1 MFLYANYRI
10 CNKAYHN
17 GVMKI
22 WKLNKNKQEIEQL
35 YISIDNLLQNN
46 GKTSKNILS
55 VFTYYKYVLTIK

>member
-1 MFLYANYRI
+1 MFYMQIAEFVIMPN
-10 CNKAYHN
+10 HN

-46 GKTSKNILS
+46 GKTSQNILS
-55 VFTYYKYVLTIK
+55 Y

>member
-10 CNKAYHN
+10 CNNAYHN

-46 GKTSKNILS
+46 GKTSQNILS
-55 VFTYYKYVLTIK
+55 Y

>member
-1 MFLYANYRI
+1 MFYMQIAEFVI
-10 CNKAYHN
+10 MPIIT

-46 GKTSKNILS
+46 GKTSQNILS

>member
-1 MFLYANYRI
+1 MFYMKIAEFVIMPIRT
-10 CNKAYHN
+10 

-22 WKLNKNKQEIEQL
+22 WKLNRNKQEIEQL

-55 VFTYYKYVLTIK
+55 VFTY